1 MPFAIIVHG
10 GAGTIAGERLES
22 GQEGCKEAA
31 LVGWRVLQAGGT
43 ALDAVEAAVRALEDN
58 PNFNAGTGSTLTTA
72 GTVEMDAGTMEGH
85 TLNVGAV
92 ASVECIK
99 NPISLARKVL
109 ESPHVLLVGRGAQE
123 FATEQGIAPCAAEE
137 LITERQRNNWKA
149 SQAAQATGTTQQSE
163 QDERDEPDEP
173 RYVRHVVGSV
183 SANQQ
188 TKGAQA
194 GTPEA
199 ADEEK
204 HGTVGAA
211 ALDMYGNL
219 AAATSTGGIH
229 NKYPGRVGDS
239 PLVGCGFYADENAAV
254 SCTGHG
260 EDFMRLMIAKRA
272 ADFVARGDTAQAA
285 AEAAI
290 AVLGA
295 KAEGTGGLIL
305 VDRLGN
311 VGYAWNS
318 DHLVRAYMVDGMDE
332 PVAGV

>member
-10 GAGTIAGERLES
+10 GAGTIAGERLAP
-22 GQEGCKEAA
+22 GQEGCREAA
-31 LVGWRVLQAGGT
+31 LTGWRVLQAGGT

-58 PNFNAGTGSTLTTA
+58 PNFNAGTGSTLTAA
-72 GTVEMDAGTMEGH
+72 GTVEMDAGMMEGH

-99 NPISLARKVL
+99 NPVSLARKVL
-109 ESPHVLLVGRGAQE
+109 ESQHVLLVGRGAQE
-123 FATEQGIAPCAAEE
+123 FATEQGIALCAAED
-137 LITERQRNNWKA
+137 LITERQRDNWKA
-149 SQAAQATGTTQQSE
+149 AQNAQGAE
-163 QDERDEPDEP
+163 QDKQDEP
-173 RYVRHVVGSV
+173 RYVRHVIGSV
-183 SANQQ
+183 SGSQAA
-188 TKGAQA
+188 KGQA
-194 GTPEA
+194 GRREA
-199 ADEEK
+199 ESEEK

-239 PLVGCGFYADENAAV
+239 PLVGCGFYADENAAI

-295 KAEGTGGLIL
+295 KAEGKGGLIL
-305 VDRLGN
+305 VDRLGR

-318 DHLVRAYMVDGMDE
+318 DHLVRAYMASGMDE

>member
-22 GQEGCKEAA
+22 GQQGCREAA
-31 LVGWRVLQAGGT
+31 LIGWRVLQAGGT

-58 PNFNAGTGSTLTTA
+58 PNFNAGTGSTLTAA
-72 GTVEMDAGTMEGH
+72 GTVEMDAGMMEGH

-99 NPISLARKVL
+99 NPISLARRVL

-123 FATEQGIAPCAAEE
+123 FATEQGITLCAPED

-149 SQAAQATGTTQQSE
+149 AQRAE
-163 QDERDEPDEP
+163 QDEQDEP
-173 RYVRHVVGSV
+173 RYVRHVIGSV
-183 SANQQ
+183 SVSQAA
-188 TKGAQA
+188 KGTQA
-194 GTPEA
+194 GRRA
-199 ADEEK
+199 GHDEEK
-204 HGTVGAA
+204 HGTAGAA
-211 ALDMYGNL
+211 ALDMHGNL

-239 PLVGCGFYADENAAV
+239 PLVGCGFYADENAAI

-260 EDFMRLMIAKRA
+260 EDFIRLLIAKRA
-272 ADFVARGDTAQAA
+272 ADFVARGDSAQAA

-295 KAEGTGGLIL
+295 KAEGKGGLIL
-305 VDRLGN
+305 VDRQGR

-318 DHLVRAYMVDGMDE
+318 DHLVRAYMASGMDE
-332 PVAGV
+332 PVTGV

>member
-10 GAGTIAGERLES
+10 GAGTIAGERLAP
-22 GQEGCKEAA
+22 GQEGCREAA
-31 LVGWRVLQAGGT
+31 LTGWRVLQAGGT

-58 PNFNAGTGSTLTTA
+58 PNFNAGTGSTLTAA
-72 GTVEMDAGTMEGH
+72 GTVEMDAGMMEGH

-92 ASVECIK
+92 ASVERIK
-99 NPISLARKVL
+99 NPISLARRVL
-109 ESPHVLLVGRGAQE
+109 ESPHVLLVGRGAQA
-123 FATEQGIAPCAAEE
+123 FATEQGIALCAPED

-149 SQAAQATGTTQQSE
+149 TQGAE
-163 QDERDEPDEP
+163 QDEQDEP
-173 RYVRHVVGSV
+173 RYVRHVIGSV
-183 SANQQ
+183 SVSQAA
-188 TKGAQA
+188 KGTQA
-194 GTPEA
+194 GRQEA
-199 ADEEK
+199 HDEEK

-211 ALDMYGNL
+211 ALDMHGNL

-239 PLVGCGFYADENAAV
+239 PLVGCGFYADENAAI

-260 EDFMRLMIAKRA
+260 EDFIRLMIAKRA
-272 ADFVARGDTAQAA
+272 ADFVARGDSAQAA

-295 KAEGTGGLIL
+295 KAEGKGGLIL
-305 VDRLGN
+305 VDRQGR

-318 DHLVRAYMVDGMDE
+318 DHLVRAYMASGMDE